1 MMGLGVWLVEQV
13 APLMESIA
21 PLMPGEVFPYFFTME
36 MFQRAMVAALVVTV
50 VAGILGSFLLI
61 RNMALIGDGIAHV
74 AFGGVA
80 VGLVMSAAVPLLYAV
95 VFAVIASVII
105 DELQHRELLNGDT
118 AIAIIMTGALG
129 LGLVVLRLPPD
140 WFAFL
145 PWHDGVANGPMGI
158 TPVVEAYLYGNL
170 LLIDEDSLDL
180 ISTISFFSIVGLLVM
195 YKGLLAS
202 AVDPI
207 AARVQGIPVR
217 AISLAFSI
225 ITAVVVVSMVKIIGA
240 LLVTAILVSPA
251 ATAQQVGK
259 SFRACMLWTQVF
271 GFLSVFLGIYFSAE
285 LGTGSGSMIALVA
298 ALVFAT
304 VTVSKLTYKTF
315 FLSKENVN

>member
-1 MMGLGVWLVEQV
+1 MMGLGAWLLEQV

-21 PLMPGEVFPYFFTME
+21 PLIPGEVFPYFFTME
-36 MFQRAMVAALVVTV
+36 IFQRAMLTAFVVTA
-50 VAGILGSFLLI
+50 VAGVLGSFLLV

-80 VGLVMSAAVPLLYAV
+80 VGLVMSVAVPLYSAV
-95 VFAVIASVII
+95 AFAVIAAVII

-145 PWHDGVANGPMGI
+145 PWYDGVANAPMGI

-170 LLIDEDSLDL
+170 LLIDEDSLD
-180 ISTISFFSIVGLLVM
+180 IIIGISFLSIVGLLVM

-225 ITAVVVVSMVKIIGA
+225 ITAVVVVSMV
-240 LLVTAILVSPA
+240 
-251 ATAQQVGK
+251 
-259 SFRACMLWTQVF
+259 
-271 GFLSVFLGIYFSAE
+271 
-285 LGTGSGSMIALVA
+285 
-298 ALVFAT
+298 
-304 VTVSKLTYKTF
+304 
-315 FLSKENVN
+315 

>member
-1 MMGLGVWLVEQV
+1 MMGFGVWLLEQV
-13 APLMESIA
+13 TPFLESVAPF
-21 PLMPGEVFPYFFTME
+21 MPGEIFPYFFTME
-36 MFQRAMVAALVVTV
+36 MLQRAMLAAIVVSV
-50 VAGILGSFLLI
+50 VAGVLGSFLLI

-80 VGLVMSAAVPLLYAV
+80 VGLVLSAAVPLSYAIA
-95 VFAVIASVII
+95 FAVIASVII
-105 DELQHRELLNGDT
+105 DELRCRGILNGDT
-118 AIAIIMTGALG
+118 AIAIIMTGSLAA
-129 LGLVVLRLPPD
+129 GLVLLRLEKVCVVGSLCIGTD
-140 WFAFL
+140 A
-145 PWHDGVANGPMGI
+145 PMGI

-170 LLIDEDSLDL
+170 LLIDELSLDIIATVAVL
-180 ISTISFFSIVGLLVM
+180 STAALLLM

-202 AVDPI
+202 AVDPV

-259 SFRACMLWTQVF
+259 SFRSCMLWTQVF
-271 GFLSVFLGIYFSAE
+271 GFLSVFLGIYLSAE
-285 LGTGSGSMIALVA
+285 LGTGSGSMIALIA
-298 ALVFAT
+298 ALVFAV
-304 VTVSKLTYKTF
+304 VTVSKLSYKKF